1 MDRQEAAEKAKIN
14 AKTTQTDL
22 AAEIQKELQELRE
35 QLQETGDDEEID
47 ENAQNEI
54 IINTLKNA
62 VAKDWTKTKTVQELR
77 KSANLTVKAAREYAS
92 EIFDA
97 N

>member
-1 MDRQEAAEKAKIN
+1 MDRQEAAEKAKIT